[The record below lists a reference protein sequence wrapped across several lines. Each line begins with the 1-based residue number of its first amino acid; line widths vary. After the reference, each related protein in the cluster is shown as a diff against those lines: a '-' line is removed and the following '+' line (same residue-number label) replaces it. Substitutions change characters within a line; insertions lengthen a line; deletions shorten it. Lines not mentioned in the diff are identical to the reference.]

1 MTNEELNVEIAEYY
15 GWRNIRE
22 QDYQPFGTDPYIDGP
37 SQVWVGIH
45 PESDVD
51 SKEYEVIPDY
61 CNDLNEMHDAEKYIL
76 DFSRFGRFG
85 DELAKVVLGHTGTPE
100 DITLSYWALQR
111 VTHANG
117 RQRAEA
123 FLRTIGK
130 WKK

>member
-1 MTNEELNVEIAEYY
+1 MTNEELNVEIAEFC

-61 CNDLNEMHDAEKYIL
+61 CKDLNAMHDAEKYIL
-76 DFSRFGRFG
+76 DFGRFG
-85 DELAKVVLGHTGTPE
+85 DELAKVVLGYTGTPE
-100 DITLSYWALQR
+100 DITLNYWALQR
-111 VTHANG
+111 VAHANG
-117 RQRAEA
+117 RQRVEA

-130 WKK
+130 LKE

>member
-1 MTNEELNVEIAEYY
+1 MTNEELNVEIAEFR

-22 QDYQPFGTDPYIDGP
+22 QDYHSFGTDPYIDGP

-61 CNDLNEMHDAEKYIL
+61 CNDLNAMHDAEKHVL
-76 DFSRFGRFG
+76 DFSRFG
-85 DELAKVVLGHTGTPE
+85 DELAKVVLGYTGTPE
-100 DITLSYWALQR
+100 DITLDYWALQR
-111 VTHANG
+111 VAHANG

-123 FLRTIGK
+123 FVKTIGK
-130 WKK
+130 WKD

>member
-51 SKEYEVIPDY
+51 SKEFEVIPDY
-61 CNDLNEMHDAEKYIL
+61 CKDLNAM
-76 DFSRFGRFG
+76 
-85 DELAKVVLGHTGTPE
+85 
-100 DITLSYWALQR
+100 
-111 VTHANG
+111 
-117 RQRAEA
+117 AEA
-123 FLRTIGK
+123 KNLLTGEKRIGFIDYLYEIVYEVVKQDKNINAGPYSVMTQAFYATAKQQAIAFVKTIGK
-130 WKK
+130 WD

>member
-1 MTNEELNVEIAEYY
+1 MTNEELNVEIAKYR

-51 SKEYEVIPDY
+51 SKEYEVILDY

-76 DFSRFGRFG
+76 DFDRFG
-85 DELAKVVLGHTGTPE
+85 DELAKVVLGYTGTPE
-100 DITLSYWALQR
+100 DITLNYWALQR
-111 VTHANG
+111 VAHANG
-117 RQRAEA
+117 RQRAKA
-123 FLRTIGK
+123 FVRTIDK
-130 WKK
+130 WKE